1 MSESEEAYSLS
12 SELNEG
18 SSSSELDIDEHDL
31 LDEVEELP
39 KPTETR
45 KRRKVQDSPSQQI
58 AIASQASVASAKKV
72 PTRSSATRATSKPE
86 EAKTGITPLMSSLKL
101 EEKED
106 VLGDCLDGLTIV
118 VSGIFE
124 SISRE
129 KLEEFINSHG
139 GRNTGSVSGK
149 TSYLV
154 VGYKLEDNREI
165 N

>member
-1 MSESEEAYSLS
+1 M
-12 SELNEG
+12 
-18 SSSSELDIDEHDL
+18 
-31 LDEVEELP
+31 
-39 KPTETR
+39 
-45 KRRKVQDSPSQQI
+45 
-58 AIASQASVASAKKV
+58 
-72 PTRSSATRATSKPE
+72 
-86 EAKTGITPLMSSLKL
+86 
-101 EEKED
+101 
-106 VLGDCLDGLTIV
+106 DGLTIV

-154 VGYKLEDNREI
+154 IGYKLEDNREI

>member
-12 SELNEG
+12 SDLNEG
-18 SSSSELDIDEHDL
+18 SSSSELDIDEDDL
-31 LDEVEELP
+31 VDEVEELP
-39 KPTETR
+39 KLSETR
-45 KRRKVQDSPSQQI
+45 KRRKVQDSPSQHI
-58 AIASQASVASAKKV
+58 AISSQASVGSARKV
-72 PTRSSATRATSKPE
+72 QARSSATRATSKPE

-106 VLGDCLDGLTIV
+106 LLGVCLDGLTIV

-124 SISRE
+124 SISRD

-154 VGYKLEDNREI
+154 VGYKLEDNRDI